1 MTLINILYGSSC
13 VGKSTH
19 MLNSSDEFF
28 KVEMDNTKFWT
39 KENRLWPQI
48 CLDYL
53 IENIIKNK
61 NTKKNMIITCGGL
74 PLPSDPVY
82 KEIEVNHSVVFKH
95 TLILTKDKDQYLKQ
109 IKKRDLLG
117 PAPFYA
123 TPTAS
128 QTTKYNELIESY
140 KCRES
145 DKDLYDEILINEGE
159 LELN

>member
-39 KENRLWPQI
+39 KEKRLWPQI

-109 IKKRDLLG
+109 IKKRELLG
-117 PAPFYA
+117 SRPRNMAGRPCEYD
-123 TPTAS
+123 
-128 QTTKYNELIESY
+128 ELIESY

-159 LELN
+159 LEPN

>member
-28 KVEMDNTKFWT
+28 KVEMDDTIFWK
-39 KENRLWPQI
+39 KEKKLWQQI
-48 CLDYL
+48 CLDFL
-53 IENIIKNK
+53 IQNIIKNK
-61 NTKKNMIITCGGL
+61 NTKKDMIVTCGGL
-74 PLPSDPVY
+74 PIPSHPVY
-82 KEIEVNHSVVFKH
+82 KEIEVNHNVVFKH

-109 IKKRDLLG
+109 IKIRELLG
-117 PAPFYA
+117 SLPHNMAGRPCD
-123 TPTAS
+123 
-128 QTTKYNELIESY
+128 YNELIESY

-159 LELN
+159 LEPN

>member
-1 MTLINILYGSSC
+1 MNLINILYGSSC

-19 MLNSSDEFF
+19 MLNSSNDFF
-28 KVEMDNTKFWT
+28 KVEMDNTEFWT
-39 KENRLWPQI
+39 KEKKLWKQI

-109 IKKRDLLG
+109 IKKRELLG
-117 PAPFYA
+117 SLPRNMAGRPCEYD
-123 TPTAS
+123 
-128 QTTKYNELIESY
+128 ELIESY

-159 LELN
+159 LEPN

>member
-28 KVEMDNTKFWT
+28 KVEMDDIIFWT
-39 KENRLWPQI
+39 KEKKLWKQI

-95 TLILTKDKDQYLKQ
+95 TLILIKDKDQYLKQ
-109 IKKRDLLG
+109 IKKRNILIH
-117 PAPFYA
+117 
-123 TPTAS
+123 
-128 QTTKYNELIESY
+128 KYNELIESY
-140 KCRES
+140 KWRES
-145 DKDLYDEILINEGE
+145 TKDLYDEILINEGE
-159 LELN
+159 LELD

>member
-28 KVEMDNTKFWT
+28 KVEMDDIIFWK
-39 KENRLWPQI
+39 KEKKLWQQI
-48 CLDYL
+48 CLDFL
-53 IENIIKNK
+53 IQNIK
-61 NTKKNMIITCGGL
+61 NTKKDMIVTCGAL
-74 PLPSDPVY
+74 PIPSHPVY

-109 IKKRDLLG
+109 IKKRELLG
-117 PAPFYA
+117 SLPHNMAGRPFEYD
-123 TPTAS
+123 
-128 QTTKYNELIESY
+128 ELIESY

-159 LELN
+159 LEPN